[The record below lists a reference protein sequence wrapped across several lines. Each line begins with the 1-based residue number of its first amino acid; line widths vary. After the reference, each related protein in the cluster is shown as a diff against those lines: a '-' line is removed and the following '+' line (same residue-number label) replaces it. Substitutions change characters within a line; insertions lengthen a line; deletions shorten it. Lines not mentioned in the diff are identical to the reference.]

1 MIKRL
6 ILTAAVAAGIT
17 GAASAQGVATNPDE
31 CLNQAF
37 ELAQQAEKKNLDDA
51 KLDKLEE
58 MLTKMETHC
67 DAKQFTEAAAVA
79 KDIEG
84 VIGK

>member
-1 MIKRL
+1 MIRRL
-6 ILTAAVAAGIT
+6 ILTAALSTGLA

-37 ELAQQAEKKNLDDA
+37 ELAQQAEKKDLDDA

-79 KDIEG
+79 TDIQG